1 MVRHYLSNRERI
13 LLHLYS
19 YSSDI
24 NYYNAPYGI
33 TQEGIAEGIGIGRN
47 NVPRELKILLNEGI
61 VGIKK
66 ARVANLKNRRN
77 VYYLTPKGIAE
88 AKKIK
93 VRLKNM
99 KIHVVLSPGKEV
111 EISLGEITKRF
122 GLDFETAA
130 LNVDKNR
137 KLDIISVVRK
147 RTRSLHYLEENLVVS
162 NIYGRDRELN
172 KLDEFFRSS
181 KKVLFMTGSSGM
193 GKTYLMV
200 HYLKKRLIQRDVF
213 FVSLR
218 NYGGV
223 MDFLNSLSSF
233 LSTTGHPQLER
244 YLSNHGR
251 FEIFDDNLKSVML
264 ILMGI
269 VNNLIFVFDDVQEA
283 SKEVLKFLKN
293 FIDVGISNNCKFV
306 IMGTG
311 IPSVLTLLDAGNFT
325 EIHLLPLDRE
335 TSYRLLKDR
344 GVEYEDA
351 VNIYRKCGGNP
362 LLLTIS
368 AQHGFNDS
376 SCKSLF
382 EVSCGEWE
390 ALKFLSVFN
399 KPVDLKAILVSG
411 VEYHILYSL
420 ISKNLVQELEDSKVT
435 LHDIVKE
442 HVVEKMNELD
452 KVKYHELAASYF
464 EENGDIIEAVYH
476 FIHAGKLIRASI
488 LLDEN
493 YEKYLYR
500 NPALIRKLAKEIL
513 VNGADER
520 SKSWIMHGIIGD
532 TYIVEGM
539 WDEGREEYEIAIRE
553 SEDKDLRYNSKVMV
567 KLAGILIKRGE
578 LDVAERNLVSVISR
592 HIYSVRKKDL
602 IMAYYYLSNIM
613 SERCNYEGAEE
624 NLLNAKDIVEL
635 IGDYGMMGYI
645 YNGLS
650 IVYRHMGDYEKS
662 LFYAEEAKNIME
674 NTGDMVG
681 LIKTIL
687 NIGHAYYMKMDNRA
701 EAYFK
706 KAKSLSGRIYSKYME
721 AQALQSLGVWYVFR
735 EKYMDGEKNLKDA
748 LSIYRR
754 LGLKKSEGYVL
765 VALGSL
771 YAAMGN
777 VPVARDYFVSAV
789 ELGMDI
795 EDCKLV
801 YYAGSEAIRELS
813 KYSDVVD
820 MGYFEEA
827 VRVAQTKMNLNR
839 AFA

>member
-61 VGIKK
+61 VGLKK

-77 VYYLTPKGIAE
+77 VYYLTPKGIVE

-111 EISLGEITKRF
+111 EIPLGEITKRF

-147 RTRSLHYLEENLVVS
+147 RIRSFHYLEENLVVS
-162 NIYGRDRELN
+162 NLYGRDRELN
-172 KLDEFFRSS
+172 AIDEFFRGS
-181 KKVLFMTGSSGM
+181 KKVLFLTGNSGM
-193 GKTYLMV
+193 GKTSLMV
-200 HYLKKRLIQRDVF
+200 HYVKKRLTRMDVF

-223 MDFLNSLSSF
+223 LDFLNTISSF
-233 LSTTGHPQLER
+233 LSTTGRPHLER
-244 YLSNHGR
+244 YLNNRGR
-251 FEIFDDNLKSVML
+251 FEIFEDNLKGVML
-264 ILMGI
+264 ILMSI
-269 VNNLIFVFDDVQEA
+269 LNNLVFVFDDVQDA

-293 FIDVGISNNCKFV
+293 FIDTGILNNCKFV

-311 IPSVLTLLDAGNFT
+311 IPPVLTLLDAGNFT
-325 EIHLLPLDRE
+325 EIHLSPLDRE
-335 TSYRLLKDR
+335 TSYRLLEDR
-344 GVEYEDA
+344 GMKYEDA
-351 VNIYRKCGGNP
+351 VNLYRKFGGNT
-362 LLLTIS
+362 LLLTVS
-368 AQHGFNDS
+368 AQHGFNAYS
-376 SCKSLF
+376 SDSLF
-382 EVSCGEWE
+382 EVSSEEWE

-399 KPVDLKAILVSG
+399 KPVKLKALLVGG

-420 ISKNLVQELEDSKVT
+420 ISKNLVQELEDSKVK

-442 HVVEKMNELD
+442 HVIEEMNAQD
-452 KVKYHELAASYF
+452 MKKYHELAANYF
-464 EENGDIIEAVYH
+464 EDNGNTIEAIYH

-488 LLDEN
+488 ILDEN

-500 NPALIRKLAKEIL
+500 NPGLIRKLAQEIL
-513 VNGADER
+513 RNGTDEYA
-520 SKSWIMHGIIGD
+520 KPWVMHGIIGD
-532 TYIVEGM
+532 TYIVEGR
-539 WDEGREEYEIAIRE
+539 WDEGIGEYEIAMKE
-553 SEDKDLRYNSKVMV
+553 SEGEDLRYNSRVIV
-567 KLAGILIKRGE
+567 KLSGILIKRGE
-578 LDVAERNLVSVISR
+578 LEVAERNLVSVISR
-592 HIYSVRKKDL
+592 HVYSVSKKDL

-624 NLLNAKDIVEL
+624 NLLNAKYIVEL

-662 LFYAEEAKNIME
+662 LFYAEKAKNIME
-674 NTGDMVG
+674 NKGDMVG

-687 NIGHAYYMKMDNRA
+687 NIGYAYYMKMDSRA
-701 EAYFK
+701 EEYFK
-706 KAKSLSGRIYSKYME
+706 KAKSLSGRICSKYME

-735 EKYMDGEKNLKDA
+735 EKYSEGEKNLKDS

-771 YAAMGN
+771 YAAQGN
-777 VPVARDYFVSAV
+777 VSVARDYFVSAT
-789 ELGMDI
+789 ELGTNI
-795 EDCKLV
+795 EDCRLV
-801 YYAGSEAIRELS
+801 YHAGKEAIRELS
-813 KYSDVVD
+813 KYGDVNID
-820 MGYFEEA
+820 YFEEA
-827 VRVAQTKMNLNR
+827 VRAAQSKMNLNGV
-839 AFA
+839 FV